1 MLVERLQ
8 KEREI
13 DILRKEENGKFKLRK
28 TLTHSKHTREKVKE
42 RDRERERERETDREQ
57 EKE

>member
-1 MLVERLQ
+1 MN

-13 DILRKEENGKFKLRK
+13 DIMRKEENGKFKLRK

-42 RDRERERERETDREQ
+42 RDREREKERERQIENKRKNER
-57 EKE
+57 

>member
-42 RDRERERERETDREQ
+42 RDRERKRERDR
-57 EKE
+57 